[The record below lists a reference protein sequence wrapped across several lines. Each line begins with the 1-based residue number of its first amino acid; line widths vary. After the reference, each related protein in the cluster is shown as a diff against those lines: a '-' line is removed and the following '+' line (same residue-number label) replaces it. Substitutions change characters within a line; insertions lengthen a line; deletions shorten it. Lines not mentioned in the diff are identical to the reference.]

1 MTDSAEMF
9 RSTEPQNSSEDHVK
23 QVSTFIRSHVPAARL
38 EQNTLQE
45 LTFVLPDNSVKRGG
59 FEIFFSDLEKK
70 QSELGIDSFGLAD
83 TALEEVSER
92 GGETFKH
99 LLEVMLQL
107 SNSFCQ
113 VDDYANYG
121 SFFVKELEK
130 LLFNEEITASCQANM
145 SPKHS
150 RYSPL

>member
-1 MTDSAEMF
+1 MF
-9 RSTEPQNSSEDHVK
+9 RSTEPQNSDEDQVK

-92 GGETFKH
+92 G
-99 LLEVMLQL
+99 
-107 SNSFCQ
+107 
-113 VDDYANYG
+113 
-121 SFFVKELEK
+121 
-130 LLFNEEITASCQANM
+130 EEIFELLLQVIWTKSNLNGLCYSCVIHVAS
-145 SPKHS
+145 
-150 RYSPL
+150 

>member
-99 LLEVMLQL
+99 LL
-107 SNSFCQ
+107 Q
-113 VDDYANYG
+113 VIWTK
-121 SFFVKELEK
+121 F
-130 LLFNEEITASCQANM
+130 
-145 SPKHS
+145 
-150 RYSPL
+150 

>member
-1 MTDSAEMF
+1 MF

-83 TALEEVSER
+83 TALEEVSEL

-99 LLEVMLQL
+99 LL
-107 SNSFCQ
+107 Q
-113 VDDYANYG
+113 VIWTK
-121 SFFVKELEK
+121 S
-130 LLFNEEITASCQANM
+130 
-145 SPKHS
+145 
-150 RYSPL
+150 